1 MLLLL
6 LSRQSSKPVP
16 VASLGGWSG
25 EQKPKKK
32 RLDDELETI
41 QEAIPVD
48 VVSRIRNEMLSAS
61 LAQDVIARAKSR
73 AKRMRSDEE
82 ALLLML

>member
-6 LSRQSSKPVP
+6 LSRESSRPVP

-25 EQKPKKK
+25 EQKREKK
-32 RLDDELETI
+32 RFDDDLGEIE
-41 QEAIPVD
+41 EALPLD

-73 AKRMRSDEE
+73 AKRMRLEEE

>member
-41 QEAIPVD
+41 QEAIPID
-48 VVSRIRNEMLSAS
+48 ALDNASVVFFPDFDSRCLIP
-61 LAQDVIARAKSR
+61 
-73 AKRMRSDEE
+73 
-82 ALLLML
+82 ALNGA